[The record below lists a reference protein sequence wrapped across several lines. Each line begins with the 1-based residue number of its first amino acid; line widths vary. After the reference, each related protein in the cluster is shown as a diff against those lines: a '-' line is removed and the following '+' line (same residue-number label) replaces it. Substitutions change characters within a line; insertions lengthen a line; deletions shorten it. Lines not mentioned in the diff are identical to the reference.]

1 LADEESET
9 LLQSQ
14 REREREIIAN
24 DTGIGTIAPTV
35 EQLFNLV
42 TRKLT
47 GDRFAR
53 IFMLISL
60 AIFLCPTSY
69 GSASR
74 HYYSAIASVVDI
86 PKYDWCSILDC
97 LVDGIA
103 KFKNST
109 VKANTVG
116 KDRTS
121 SLCGCF
127 FVLVVGDF
135 LYPN

>member
-14 REREREIIAN
+14 REREIIAN
-24 DTGIGTIAPTV
+24 DTGTGTIAPTV

-86 PKYDWCSILDC
+86 PKYD
-97 LVDGIA
+97 
-103 KFKNST
+103 
-109 VKANTVG
+109 
-116 KDRTS
+116 
-121 SLCGCF
+121 
-127 FVLVVGDF
+127 
-135 LYPN
+135 